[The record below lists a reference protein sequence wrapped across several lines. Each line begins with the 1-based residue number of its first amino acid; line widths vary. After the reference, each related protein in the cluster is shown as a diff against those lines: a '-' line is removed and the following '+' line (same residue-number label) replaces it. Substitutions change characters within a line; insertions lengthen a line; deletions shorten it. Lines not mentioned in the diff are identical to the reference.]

1 MVVERAC
8 SRCGDPFKPSRAA
21 QTACRSCRQRL
32 ALERHAA
39 RRVAELERVEAAL
52 RMAIG
57 VVQGDLDRW
66 RNVQAGSP
74 RKRGQWRRA
83 RTGMRGG
90 SATFDSRPGVS
101 S

>member
-1 MVVERAC
+1 MVAQRAC

-52 RMAIG
+52 QMAIG
-57 VVQGDLDRW
+57 VVQRDLDGW

-83 RTGMRGG
+83 RTSTRG
-90 SATFDSRPGVS
+90 ANTTFNSKTVAS